1 MCRLA
6 LTSAVATVTNMATK
20 TTMLL
25 LLVALLAVLVAVLP
39 VSTASVSENQKI
51 SFVGRQTQIF
61 GEDVG
66 APLTNMT
73 LRGGVLLAPPF
84 AIYDDDTKSYT
95 GFQGDLLKS
104 LEIFA
109 LLDGYHLQFDLSLS
123 PPQYGN
129 ALDLVANDCNTTTN
143 PNLLEDCNKF
153 DLIIGDYYCNA
164 ERSTRVDFSPAFLR
178 TTMSTLKIIKD
189 EADEAALLTDYTTL
203 TQLQSS
209 EDGTACV
216 PEGTYLRTVVLDKFP
231 KANYLDCLSPLD
243 CVSYLKEGRC
253 QLYADDELMLKY
265 RALNDPVLEVTGEKF
280 NTQYIV
286 WPIKY
291 SLATEKSRLLKKWM
305 YASVAN
311 ATLDLLDYKYFSVKL
326 CPLGLAGE
334 NCDLNCD
341 PKVSEERCSLF
352 CAYDMSCIV
361 SLVSSLCCAYDMSN
375 V

>member
-1 MCRLA
+1 
-6 LTSAVATVTNMATK
+6 
-20 TTMLL
+20 
-25 LLVALLAVLVAVLP
+25 
-39 VSTASVSENQKI
+39 
-51 SFVGRQTQIF
+51 
-61 GEDVG
+61 
-66 APLTNMT
+66 
-73 LRGGVLLAPPF
+73 
-84 AIYDDDTKSYT
+84 
-95 GFQGDLLKS
+95 
-104 LEIFA
+104 
-109 LLDGYHLQFDLSLS
+109 
-123 PPQYGN
+123 
-129 ALDLVANDCNTTTN
+129 
-143 PNLLEDCNKF
+143 
-153 DLIIGDYYCNA
+153 
-164 ERSTRVDFSPAFLR
+164 
-178 TTMSTLKIIKD
+178 MSTLKIIKD

-216 PEGTYLRTVVLDKFP
+216 PEGTYLRTVVMNKFP

-341 PKVSEERCSLF
+341 PKVSEERCSLV

-361 SLVSSLCCAYDMSN
+361 SLVSSLCCAYDMSYVQQPSMELVIDMGSVYVN
-375 V
+375 LLNGKVTIVQLR